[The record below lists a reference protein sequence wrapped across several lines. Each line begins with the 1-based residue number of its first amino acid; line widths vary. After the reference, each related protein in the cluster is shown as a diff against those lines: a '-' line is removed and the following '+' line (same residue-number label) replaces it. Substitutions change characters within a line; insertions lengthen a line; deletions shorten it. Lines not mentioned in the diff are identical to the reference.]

1 MEIGAQIG
9 QGFIQ
14 RWRGYQTR
22 KLSSQEIAKV
32 PPRLHYY
39 SLTEYSHCRNIPN
52 KLRDLLRQLS
62 NNHSY
67 NQVLSI

>member
-14 RWRGYQTR
+14 RWGGYQTR
-22 KLSSQEIAKV
+22 KLSSQEIAEV
-32 PPRLHYY
+32 PPRLH
-39 SLTEYSHCRNIPN
+39 LTEYSHCRNIPN